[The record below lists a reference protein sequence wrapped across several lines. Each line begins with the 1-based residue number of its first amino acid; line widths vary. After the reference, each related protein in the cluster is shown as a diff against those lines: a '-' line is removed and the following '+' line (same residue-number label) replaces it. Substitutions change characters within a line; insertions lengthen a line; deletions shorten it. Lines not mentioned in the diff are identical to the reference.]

1 MTKYFLHLSIFFIF
15 NLYTINSLFAIKA
28 YPYPVEITQPD
39 GSKLTVKLQGD
50 EFHHYKT
57 TIDGIQ
63 ILKNVKGYQT
73 YANVNAQGELIPSD
87 IIAKNPAERSNSDI
101 QFINAINKSTLLQ
114 KNYTARSKS
123 RMLTDQSKP
132 KKAFPL
138 IGSPKS
144 LVILVNFTDKSFVNN
159 TSTAKTDFT
168 NLLNQDNYAANGGT
182 GSARDYFM
190 SSSYGKFAPDFD
202 VVGPYTLPNNI
213 AYYGANDAG
222 GDDVKPINMI
232 IDACTLANAAGL
244 DFTVYD
250 TDNNGVI
257 DNVFVYYAG
266 YNEAEYGPDNTIWP
280 HRWGIYPQAL
290 FPNPIDYNYTG
301 TVASITFDGKRIMD
315 YACTS
320 ELKGSTGSAMCGI
333 GTFAHEFGHVLG
345 LPDYYHTDEPEKN
358 TLNEW
363 HIMDYGAYL
372 NDGRTPPV
380 YTAYDRFFLGWVV
393 PQQINSPLDMTLL
406 PLYQGKTIPANTNQ
420 QAYLFAASN
429 HNMNATS
436 PSPSEF
442 FMVEYRKQT
451 GWDTFLPGEGMLIWH
466 IDYNQSAWDNNSP
479 NNYSGTS
486 QTPTDHMRFYLQ
498 PLVGNTDTP
507 GAAFTSGE
515 FTPTTWSGTNINR
528 PITAINKTADN
539 VTFKFMGGTQGP
551 NINIIGSLSPFK
563 GNIGSTTSAQNLTVS
578 GTALTGN
585 LDIVLNENA
594 NFEIKLSTET
604 TWTNSISI
612 APGSGTVNVLLN
624 VRFKPLTAGNK
635 TNQINFTSSGA
646 TSVNVSLSGTAI
658 DPTEPVVDFGKI
670 GSNLV
675 FPITKVNSTKSKT
688 LNIKTTDVI
697 NDLSVTLSG
706 ANANLFGVSTNSIT
720 KTAANSEN
728 GINITV
734 NYTPTTTGSHSAILT
749 ISGGGLSPEKV
760 INLSGQGQ

>member
-1 MTKYFLHLSIFFIF
+1 MGFKFFKKQYMSKYFLQFSIFLIF
-15 NLYTINSLFAIKA
+15 NIIATNSLFAIKA

-39 GSKLTVKLQGD
+39 GSKLTVKLNGD

-63 ILKNVKGYQT
+63 IIKNAKGFQT
-73 YANVNAQGELIPSD
+73 YANINTEGQLVASD
-87 IIAKNPAERSNSDI
+87 VIAKNPNQRSNSDL
-101 QFINAINKSTLLQ
+101 QFINSIEKPTLLQ
-114 KNYTARSKS
+114 KNKIARSKS
-123 RMLTDQSKP
+123 RIFSAQSKP
-132 KKAFPL
+132 RRAFPL
-138 IGSPKS
+138 TGSPKS
-144 LVILVNFTDKSFVNN
+144 LVILVNFTDKSFAKS
-159 TSTAKTDFT
+159 TTTAKTDFA

-202 VVGPYTLPNNI
+202 VVGPYTLPNNM
-213 AYYGANDAG
+213 AYYGANDADG
-222 GDDVKPINMI
+222 YDVKPGNMI

-244 DFTVYD
+244 DFSIYD
-250 TDNNGVI
+250 TDNDNI
-257 DNVFVYYAG
+257 LDNVFVYYAG
-266 YNEAEYGPDNTIWP
+266 FNEAENGPENTIWP
-280 HRWGIYPQAL
+280 HRW
-290 FPNPIDYNYTG
+290 D
-301 TVASITFDGKRIMD
+301 ITSSGYSGNKVFDGKTVND

-345 LPDYYHTDEPEKN
+345 LPDYYHTEDPEKN

-372 NDGRTPPV
+372 NEGRTPPV
-380 YTAYDRFFLGWVV
+380 YTAYDRFYLGWVV

-429 HNMNATS
+429 HNMSATS

-451 GWDTFLPGEGMLIWH
+451 GWDAFLPGEGMLIWH
-466 IDYNQSAWDNNSP
+466 IDYNQSEWNNNSP
-479 NNYSGTS
+479 NNYTGTD

-498 PLVGNTDTP
+498 PLVGNTSTP
-507 GAAFTSGE
+507 GDAFTSGS
-515 FTPTTWSGTNINR
+515 FNPTTWSGTNINR
-528 PITAINKTADN
+528 PITAINKTSDN

-551 NINIIGSLSPFK
+551 SISILGSLSPFK
-563 GNIGSTTSAQNLTVS
+563 GNIGSTTTAQNLTVS

-635 TNQINFTSSGA
+635 TNQIIFSSAAA
-646 TSVNVSLSGTAI
+646 TVVNVSLSGTAI
-658 DPTEPVVDFGKI
+658 DPTAPVVDFGKI

-734 NYTPTTTGSHSAILT
+734 NYTPTSTGSHSAILT

>member
-1 MTKYFLHLSIFFIF
+1 MRKYFLHLSIFLFF
-15 NLYTINSLFAIKA
+15 NIIASNSLFAIKA

-39 GSKLTVKLQGD
+39 GSKLTIKIQGD
-50 EFHHYKT
+50 EFHHYQT

-63 ILKNVKGYQT
+63 ILSNAKGYKT
-73 YANVNAQGELIPSD
+73 YANVNTQGELVASD
-87 IIAKNPAERSNSDI
+87 VIAKNPNKRSDSDL
-101 QFINAINKSTLLQ
+101 QFINSIEQSTVLQQNKLTR
-114 KNYTARSKS
+114 TRSK
-123 RMLTDQSKP
+123 MLSKTKP
-132 KKAFPL
+132 QKAFPL
-138 IGSPKS
+138 LGSPKS
-144 LVILVNFTDKSFVNN
+144 LVILVNFTDKKFAK
-159 TSTAKTDFT
+159 TTTTAKDDFI

-202 VVGPYTLPNNI
+202 VVGPFDLDNNM
-213 AYYGANDAG
+213 AYYGANDANG
-222 GDDVKPINMI
+222 NDVKPEYMI
-232 IDACTLANAAGL
+232 VQACTKADPTV
-244 DFTVYD
+244 DFTIYD
-250 TDNNGVI
+250 TDNNGSI
-257 DNVFVYYAG
+257 DNIFVYYAG
-266 YNEAEYGPDNTIWP
+266 YNEAEGGAANTVWP
-280 HRWGIYPQAL
+280 HRWDIASSG
-290 FPNPIDYNYTG
+290 YTG
-301 TVASITFDGKRIMD
+301 NKVFDGKTAND

-320 ELKGSTGSAMCGI
+320 ELKGSTGSSMCGI

-345 LPDYYHTDEPEKN
+345 LPDYYHTEDSEKN

-372 NDGRTPPV
+372 NEGRTPPV
-380 YTAYDRFFLGWVV
+380 YTSYDRFFLGWVV

-406 PLYQGKTIPANTNQ
+406 PLYQGKTVPANSNQ

-429 HNMNATS
+429 HNMSANS

-451 GWDTFLPGEGMLIWH
+451 GWDSFLPGEGMLIWH
-466 IDYNQSAWDNNSP
+466 IDYNQTAWNNNSP
-479 NNYSGTS
+479 NNYTGTS
-486 QTPTDHMRFYLQ
+486 QTATDHMRFYLQ
-498 PLVGNTDTP
+498 PLVGSTSTP
-507 GAAFTSGE
+507 GDAFTSGS

-528 PITAINKTADN
+528 PITAINKTPDN

-551 NINIIGSLSPFK
+551 SISILGSLSPFK
-563 GNIGSTTSAQNLTVS
+563 GNIGSTTSAQNITVS

-594 NFEIKLSTET
+594 NFEMKLSTET

-635 TNQINFTSSGA
+635 TNQIIFSSAAA
-646 TSVNVSLSGTAI
+646 TVVNVSLSGTAI
-658 DPTEPVVDFGKI
+658 DPTAPVVDFGKI

-675 FPITKVNSTKSKT
+675 FPSTKINSTKSKT

-697 NDLSVTLSG
+697 NNLSVTLSG
-706 ANANLFGVSTNSIT
+706 ANPNLFGVSTNSIT
-720 KTAANSEN
+720 KTSANSEN

-734 NYTPTTTGSHSAILT
+734 NYTPTSTGSHSSILT

>member
-1 MTKYFLHLSIFFIF
+1 MRNFFLHLSIFLIF
-15 NLYTINSLFAIKA
+15 NLYAINSLFAIKA

-39 GSKLTVKLQGD
+39 GSKLTIKLKGD

-63 ILKNVKGYQT
+63 IIKNAKGFQT
-73 YANVNAQGELIPSD
+73 YANINNEGQLIASD
-87 IIAKNPAERSNSDI
+87 VIAKNPNQRSNSDL
-101 QFINAINKSTLLQ
+101 QFINTIEKSTLLQ
-114 KNYTARSKS
+114 KNKIARSKS
-123 RMLTDQSKP
+123 RIFSAQSKP
-132 KKAFPL
+132 QRAFPL
-138 IGSPKS
+138 TGSPKS
-144 LVILVNFTDKSFVNN
+144 LVILVNFTDKSFANN
-159 TSTAKTDFT
+159 TTTAKTDFT

-202 VVGPYTLPNNI
+202 VVGPYTLPNNM

-222 GDDVKPINMI
+222 GNDVKPGNMI

-244 DFTVYD
+244 DFSIYD
-250 TDNNGVI
+250 TDNDNI
-257 DNVFVYYAG
+257 LDNVFVYYAG
-266 YNEAEYGPDNTIWP
+266 FNEAENGPENTIWP
-280 HRWGIYPQAL
+280 HRW
-290 FPNPIDYNYTG
+290 D
-301 TVASITFDGKRIMD
+301 ITSSGYSGNKVFDGKTVND

-320 ELKGSTGSAMCGI
+320 ELKGATGSAMCGI

-345 LPDYYHTDEPEKN
+345 LPDYYHTENPEKN

-372 NDGRTPPV
+372 NEGRTPPV
-380 YTAYDRFFLGWVV
+380 YTAYDRFYLGWVV

-429 HNMNATS
+429 HNMNASS

-451 GWDTFLPGEGMLIWH
+451 GWDAYLPGEGMLIWH
-466 IDYNQSAWDNNSP
+466 IDYNQSAWDSNSP
-479 NNYSGTS
+479 NNYTGTS
-486 QTPTDHMRFYLQ
+486 QTSTDHMRFYLQ
-498 PLVGNTDTP
+498 PLVGNTSTP
-507 GAAFTSGE
+507 GDAFTSGS

-528 PITAINKTADN
+528 PITTINKTANN

-551 NINIIGSLSPFK
+551 SISITGNLSPFK
-563 GNIGSTTSAQNLTVS
+563 GNIGTTTTAQNLTVS
-578 GTALTGN
+578 GTTLTGN

-612 APGSGTVNVLLN
+612 APSSGTVNVILN
-624 VRFKPLTAGNK
+624 VRFKPLTAGSK
-635 TNQINFTSSGA
+635 TNQINFTSAGA
-646 TSVNVSLSGTAI
+646 SNVNVNLSGTAI
-658 DPTEPVVDFGKI
+658 DPTAPVVDFGKI

-675 FPITKVNSTKSKT
+675 FPITKINTTKTKT

-697 NDLSVTLSG
+697 NDLSVSLSG
-706 ANANLFGVSTNSIT
+706 VDASLFVVSTNSIT

-734 NYTPTTTGSHSAILT
+734 NYTPTSSGSHSAILT